1 VKAIFVGGLQTHVWK
16 PQPHKMPSY
25 NLFAGI
31 DQPAARRIDQLTN
44 CRVSDA
50 IAIVK
55 LNIHPKEK
63 ST

>member
-1 VKAIFVGGLQTHVWK
+1 
-16 PQPHKMPSY
+16 MRSY

-31 DQPAARRIDQLTN
+31 DQLAARRIDPETN

-50 IAIVK
+50 IAIVI